1 MLTKPKPKMVE
12 LVNTSYQPTKV
23 EKESPVA
30 LNVPGDT
37 IEEQMESIGKALM
50 QPVKIRW
57 IDKPRNRR

>member
-37 IEEQMESIGKALM
+37 IEERMESIGKALM